1 MSEPAAHPALP
12 ELLRLHAGL
21 VRSIIQSESG
31 TLLLRFDSLDDLH
44 QGVMQEAIAAGPA
57 FEWRGQ
63 EAFLGWLATITRRHL
78 SARRDYW
85 FACKRN
91 PGAVLRL
98 TRTTF
103 GGGIADQASGPS
115 TFANRR
121 EQIVLIT
128 KAMAMLLPRDRDV
141 VAWSSAGVDLDQ
153 IATWLGVTR
162 DAAEKCRTRAMERL
176 RKAFILLTRQSGT
189 RA

>member
-1 MSEPAAHPALP
+1 MTNPGTPPALP
-12 ELLRLHAGL
+12 ELLRRHAGL
-21 VRSIIQSESG
+21 VHSIIQTESG
-31 TLLLRFDSLDDLH
+31 PLLLRFDSVDDLI
-44 QGVMQEAIAAGPA
+44 QGVMQEAVAAAGS
-57 FEWRGQ
+57 FEWRGE

-78 SARRDYW
+78 AARRDYW

-103 GGGIADQASGPS
+103 GGGIADGASGPS

-141 VAWSSAGVDLDQ
+141 VAWSATGVDVDQ
-153 IATWLGVTR
+153 TAAWLGVSR
-162 DAAEKCRTRAMERL
+162 DAAEKCRTRALERL
-176 RKAFILLTRQSGT
+176 RKTFILLTRQS
-189 RA
+189 AAK